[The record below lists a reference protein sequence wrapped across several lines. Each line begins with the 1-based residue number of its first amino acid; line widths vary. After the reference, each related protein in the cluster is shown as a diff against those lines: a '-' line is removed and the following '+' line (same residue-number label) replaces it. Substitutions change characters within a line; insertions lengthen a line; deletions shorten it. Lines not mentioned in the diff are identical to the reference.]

1 MALDTN
7 FNVNP
12 YYDDFDEDKKFLRV
26 LFKPGKAVQ
35 SRELTQLQ
43 TILQKQVERFGSHIF
58 RNGSVVSGGQT
69 FLQDATFIK
78 LDANYIGA
86 SVDVENFV
94 GKTIVDNISIPTK
107 RAEVLK
113 VFDTDPGTGDPKT
126 LLVKEIFG
134 TFGDGDTITTFE
146 ADQTFANISASG
158 IGTGQTF
165 SINEGVFYY
174 DGFFIRN
181 EPQTVATSKYSKAT
195 ANARIGFE
203 ITESLVE
210 AFNDTSLLDPA
221 QEASNYQA
229 PGADRY
235 KVELVLTTRALDSVD
250 DVKFIELARVEEGL
264 LISYVQFP
272 LYSVLEDTLARRTFD
287 ESGNYTVRQ
296 FQISLETN
304 AANSANMDII
314 LSPGKAYV
322 YGYEFETISPTVI
335 TIDKPRTT
343 DDVNNKR
350 VTADYGYFVFAN
362 TLYGTLP
369 INSLDTV
376 DLHCVPNSSI
386 NVTSTGSVSNTR
398 IGTARIKS
406 ISFDSA
412 SDISNTATYE
422 YKTFLFDV
430 KTQPITGQIVDAN
443 TTHLTI
449 GNTTSGVVLST
460 VNDAYRG
467 ARIRI
472 TSGPGVN
479 EPPRVITV
487 YDGTNQTVVLSDPF
501 SAAVNTS
508 SLFSIDFEFEQV
520 KSLASISGTTR
531 VAAVDIDE
539 RSTDPATPFRSSF
552 ISDTNSEVL
561 VFPLGENYIAE
572 GTISDIS
579 LSYKRLY
586 QSQAFSSN
594 SSPALPVGTGEG
606 IATATSTFAK
616 ASNYVVV
623 PTNAGI
629 SSYEVGKPIAA
640 ELFTVNPATREIT
653 VQNSFNMTANIIAT
667 IDVSNPT
674 PKTKTFVSGNTT
686 IQTSGGTDI
695 FGNNAVVLYGPSGQ
709 THIANTHIVRVPDVP
724 QSLHVSDV
732 NRIVSIFDF
741 NGSPI
746 TSVNAGFAINVTG
759 RYTFDNGQRDS
770 FYNHS
775 SIKLRPGSTAPVGPI
790 VVIYDQFV
798 SSGPGFYTV
807 DSYSNFPYEDISPYT
822 ASNGIRYELRDS
834 LDFRPVRANS
844 TTATANTVVFDVSP
858 GTSGPKVPEN
868 GSDIIIDYEYFLPR
882 FDKVILNKSRTFE
895 VVKGVPSLNSIEP
908 ADKNNGMT
916 LYILRNPAYVANTA
930 DVNIQYINNRRY
942 RMKDLGA
949 IEKRIENLEY
959 YNTLS
964 LLEQET
970 FSKQDLTI
978 LDSQNL
984 PRFKNG
990 ILVDAFTGH
999 SVADIF
1005 KNDFK
1010 SAIDPVIREL
1020 RPSFNI
1026 DSFLLTFDPSTSA
1039 GFERKG
1045 PFVTLASTPTAFI
1058 DQNKSSRFINVNPF
1072 NVVNYLGKIELD
1084 PKTDIWIDVNRRPDV
1099 LVNLEG
1105 DKDLWQLITDLVPWS
1120 YEWNSWQNHWSGT
1133 TSTAQWN
1140 YWAGAALI
1148 ERTQQSESGIATR
1161 TGIRSVLVP
1170 ETITQT
1176 IGDRVVDVSIV
1187 PYMRTRSVLFVGSDF
1202 RPNVT
1207 LFPFFDSTLV
1217 ENNTARANKIT
1228 LASNNLQYQTTISDS
1243 ETVEIVDNTTST
1255 TNGTAVIVKTSNT
1268 EAFIV
1273 NVDANSS
1280 FVLANANLVGTVSGE
1295 SIRIIGYEHYS
1306 GFANAATSTTVTFA
1320 LDASGANNVTDYVGS
1335 TLFIVSGPGFGQ
1347 SATISSYNTG
1357 TRTATISTPWT
1368 TIPVNGES
1376 VYSIGRPR
1384 TTNSGAIAG
1393 VFTIPTST
1401 FRVGEK
1407 RFRLIDNNVNDVGS
1421 SSTNGDA
1428 SFLSQ
1433 GTLQSVEDTIISA
1446 TVPAIQ
1452 RGEVSEERVVSRV
1465 TSVSDRIL
1473 GWADPIAQTFLVDP
1487 ITYPQGVFI
1496 NKLRMCFKSKD
1507 TSVPITLQIRP
1518 VDNGYPSSSVIYP
1531 YGTVSLTPDKVKI
1544 TDSPDL
1550 NDPNKFTEFVF
1561 DAPIYVQPGEHSIVL
1576 LANSNNYETYVAE
1589 VGAIDTVTGRQISD
1603 QPYGGSF
1610 FLSQNGS
1617 TWTAEQSLDLM
1628 FRLFK
1633 STFSTTPAL
1642 TQFKVQPPQAN
1653 TAYDLLH
1660 LIVGDLNIA
1669 TTSLNYSFN
1678 STIDV
1683 SGAAAGFKPITIQE
1697 NYEMQDGIGRRVLTP
1712 SNNSLI
1718 LRATMATSNPDVSPI
1733 IDTTRVGS
1741 IVVENIINNLPLRNE
1756 DIVIASGGTGYAN
1769 SADVTVSITGGNG
1782 SGASAVANVVFG
1794 TIDKV
1799 TIVDEGSGYTTSPT
1813 FTVTPGSGG
1822 GSGAEVLYN
1831 GEDKKSGGNAD
1842 VRYITR
1848 RVTLADGFDSGDLR
1862 VYLTTYRP
1870 PGSNIHVYYKILS
1883 KSDPDEF
1890 TDKNYQ
1896 LMTQLD
1902 NTNFA
1907 STNEF
1912 DYREIRFAP
1921 GQNGTPD
1928 NAVSYVS
1935 DDGTSHSSF
1944 RTFAIKLVL
1953 RGSSTVNVP
1962 KIRDL
1967 RVIAL
1972 PSGD

>member
-12 YYDDFDEDKKFLRV
+12 YYDDFEEDKKFLRV

-43 TILQKQVERFGSHIF
+43 TILQKQVERFGNHIF
-58 RNGSVVSGGQT
+58 QNGSVVSGGQT
-69 FLQDATFIK
+69 FLQDATFLK
-78 LDANYIGA
+78 LDANFVGA
-86 SVDVENFV
+86 PVNVESFV

-107 RAEVLK
+107 RAEVIK

-134 TFGDGDTITTFE
+134 TFGDGDTISTFE
-146 ADQTFANISASG
+146 LDQSFANISTSG
-158 IGTGQTF
+158 VGTGQVF
-165 SINEGVFYY
+165 SVNEGVFYY
-174 DGFFIRN
+174 DGFFVKN
-181 EPQTVATSKYSKAT
+181 DPQTVATSKYSKAT
-195 ANARIGFE
+195 ANARVGFE
-203 ITESLVE
+203 VIESLVE
-210 AFNDTSLLDPA
+210 SFNDTSLLDPA

-235 KVELVLTTRALDSVD
+235 KIEIVLATRALDSVD
-250 DVKFIELARVEEGL
+250 DVKFIELARVEEGEI
-264 LISYVQFP
+264 ISYVQFP

-287 ESGNYTVRQ
+287 ESGNYTVRP

-343 DDVNNKR
+343 DDVDNKR
-350 VTADYGYFVFAN
+350 ISSDYGYFVYAN

-376 DLHCVPNSSI
+376 DLHCVPNSTI
-386 NVTSTGSVSNTR
+386 NVTSTDSVSNTR
-398 IGTARIKS
+398 IGTARVKS
-406 ISFDSA
+406 ILFDSA

-430 KTQPITGQIVDAN
+430 KTRPITGQVVAAN
-443 TTHLTI
+443 TTHITV

-460 VNDAYRG
+460 VNGAYNG

-472 TSGPGVN
+472 TAGPGID
-479 EPPRVITV
+479 EPPRIITA
-487 YDGTNQTVVLSDPF
+487 YNGTNQTVSISEPF
-501 SAAVNTS
+501 SAVVNTS
-508 SLFSIDFEFEQV
+508 SVFSIDFEFGQV

-531 VAAVDIDE
+531 VAAIDIDE
-539 RSTDPATPFRSSF
+539 RSTDPASPFRGSF
-552 ISDTNSEVL
+552 ISDTNSEPL
-561 VFPLGENYIAE
+561 IFPLGEEFIAE
-572 GTISDIS
+572 NSITDIS

-586 QSQAFSSN
+586 QTQAFSSN
-594 SSPALPVGTGEG
+594 NSPALPVGTGES
-606 IATATSTFAK
+606 IASATSVTAR
-616 ASNYVVV
+616 AISYTIV
-623 PTNAGI
+623 PTSSGI
-629 SSYEVGKPIAA
+629 SAYEVGKPISA

-653 VQNSFNMTANIIAT
+653 VQNSFNMSANIIAT
-667 IDVSNPT
+667 INVSNPT
-674 PKTKTFVSGNTT
+674 PKSKTFVAGNTT
-686 IQTSGGTDI
+686 IQTSGGVNL
-695 FGNNAVVLYGPSGQ
+695 FGNNAVILYGPSGQ
-709 THIANTHIVRVPDVP
+709 THIANTHIVRVPDAP

-732 NRIVSIFDF
+732 NRIVSVLDF
-741 NGSPI
+741 NGNAI
-746 TSVNAGFAINVTG
+746 TPTNIGSAINVTN
-759 RYTFDNGQRDS
+759 RYVLDDGQRDS
-770 FYNHS
+770 FYNHA

-790 VVIYDQFV
+790 AVIYDQFV
-798 SSGPGFYTV
+798 SSGPGFFTV
-807 DSYSNFPYEDISPYT
+807 DSYAGFPYENIPSYT
-822 ASNGIRYELRDS
+822 GTNGIKYELRDV

-844 TTATANTVVFDVSP
+844 TIATANTVVFDVSA
-858 GTSGPKVPEN
+858 GTTGPKVPEN
-868 GSDIIIDYEYFLPR
+868 GSDIIVDYEYFLPR
-882 FDKVILNKSRTFE
+882 IDKVVLNKSRVFE
-895 VVKGVPSLNSIEP
+895 IVKGLPSLNPIEP
-908 ADKNNGMT
+908 RDKDNGMT
-916 LYILRNPAYVANTA
+916 LYTLRNPAYVANTA
-930 DVNIQYINNRRY
+930 NVDIQYINNRRY
-942 RMKDLGA
+942 RMKDIGA
-949 IEKRIENLEY
+949 IEKRVENLEY

-970 FSKQDLTI
+970 FVKQDLTI

-990 ILVDAFTGH
+990 IVVDAFSGH

-1005 KNDFK
+1005 RNDYK
-1010 SAIDPVIREL
+1010 ASIDPNRKEL

-1026 DSFLLTFDPSTSA
+1026 SSHLLTFDPSTSN
-1039 GFERKG
+1039 GFERRG
-1045 PFVTLASTPTAFI
+1045 AYVTLPSTSTAFI

-1084 PKTDIWIDVNRRPDV
+1084 PKTDIWVDTERRPDV

-1105 DKDLWQLITDLVPWS
+1105 DKDAWQLITRSAFSL
-1120 YEWNSWQNHWSGT
+1120 EWDNWRTHWSGVD
-1133 TSTAQWN
+1133 SAQSQFWSGN
-1140 YWAGAALI
+1140 ALI
-1148 ERTQQSESGIATR
+1148 GRTTETR
-1161 TGIRSVLVP
+1161 TEAQRRTGVRSVVVP

-1176 IGDRVVDVSIV
+1176 IGDRIVDVSIV
-1187 PYMRTRSVLFVGSDF
+1187 PYMRSRSVLFVGSDF
-1202 RPNVT
+1202 KPNET

-1217 ENNTARANKIT
+1217 ETNVARANKLSLNRGNLKYRTTVGNFETVNIV
-1228 LASNNLQYQTTISDS
+1228 NNSTSTIS
-1243 ETVEIVDNTTST
+1243 
-1255 TNGTAVIVKTSNT
+1255 GTAVIVKASNT
-1268 EAFIV
+1268 EVFIV
-1273 NVDANSS
+1273 NVNASSPFNLSNS
-1280 FVLANANLVGTVSGE
+1280 NLVGVSSGR
-1295 SIRIIGYEHYS
+1295 SVRINGYEHYS
-1306 GFANAATSTTVTFA
+1306 GAVSGATSTAITLA
-1320 LDASGANNVTDYVGS
+1320 LDATGANNVSDYVGS
-1335 TLFIVSGPGFGQ
+1335 TLFIVGGPGAGQ
-1347 SATISSYNTG
+1347 SRTITSYNPATRVATITG
-1357 TRTATISTPWT
+1357 SWT
-1368 TIPVNGES
+1368 TTPVANQS
-1376 VYSIGRPR
+1376 FYSIGRLR
-1384 TTNSGAIAG
+1384 SSGSGAVAG
-1393 VFTIPTST
+1393 VFTIPAST

-1407 RFRLIDNNVNDVGS
+1407 RFRLINNNVNDIGS
-1421 SSTNGDA
+1421 STTNGDA
-1428 SFLSQ
+1428 SFFAQ
-1433 GTLQSVEDTIISA
+1433 GSIQTLEDTIISA
-1446 TVPAIQ
+1446 TVPSIQ
-1452 RGEVSEERVVSRV
+1452 RGVVSQERVVTTV
-1465 TSVSDRIL
+1465 TSVNDRVL

-1487 ITYPQGVFI
+1487 ITYPQGLFI
-1496 NKLRMCFKSKD
+1496 DKLRLCFKSKD
-1507 TSVPITLQIRP
+1507 TSVPVTLQLRS
-1518 VDNGYPSSSVIYP
+1518 VVNGYPSASVIYP
-1531 YGTVSLTPDKVKI
+1531 YGTVSLTPDEVNV

-1561 DAPIYVQPGEHSIVL
+1561 DAPVYLQPGEHSIVL

-1642 TQFKVQPPQAN
+1642 AQFTVQPPAAN
-1653 TAYDLLH
+1653 TSYDLLH
-1660 LIVGDLNIA
+1660 VIVGDLNIA
-1669 TTSLNYSFN
+1669 TTSLDYSFN
-1678 STIDV
+1678 STIAAT
-1683 SGAAAGFKPITIQE
+1683 GAGAGFRPITPQQD
-1697 NYEMQDGIGRRVLTP
+1697 YEMRDGIGRRVITT
-1712 SNNSLI
+1712 SNNSLV
-1718 LRATMATSNPDVSPI
+1718 LRATMSTNNPDVSPV
-1733 IDTTRVGS
+1733 IDTTRVGT

-1756 DIVIASGGTGYAN
+1756 DIVIVSGGSGYAN
-1769 SADVTVSITGGNG
+1769 SADVAVTITGGNG

-1799 TIVDEGSGYTTSPT
+1799 TIVDEGAGFTTSPT
-1813 FTVTPGSGG
+1813 FTITPGSGG
-1822 GSGAEVLYN
+1822 GSGAVVTYN
-1831 GEDKKSGGNAD
+1831 GEDKKSGGNSD

-1883 KSDPDEF
+1883 KSDPDAF

-1921 GQNGTPD
+1921 GQNGVPD
-1928 NAVSYVS
+1928 NSVSYVS

-1944 RTFAIKLVL
+1944 RTFAIKIVL
-1953 RGSSTVNVP
+1953 RGTNTTDVP
-1962 KIRDL
+1962 KVRDL

-1972 PSGD
+1972 PAGD